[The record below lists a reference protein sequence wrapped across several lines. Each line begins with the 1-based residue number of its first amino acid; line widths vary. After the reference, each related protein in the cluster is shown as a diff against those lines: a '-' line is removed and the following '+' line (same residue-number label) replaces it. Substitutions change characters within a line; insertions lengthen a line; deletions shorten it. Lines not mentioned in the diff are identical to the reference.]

1 MAYTWAFVKTG
12 SGPDRQREKELKLK
26 HEWRRSHL
34 CLAQDEHSQSSA
46 YHNTCYFRTDG
57 CHDKSC
63 DPYIRPQGHHESG
76 YLYCEGDETATS
88 QAQLDACDH
97 EEQASAASDNLF
109 IFLLFF
115 SGCVLYS
122 LLKNRAL
129 FYQDRLG
136 TDKHRES

>member
-1 MAYTWAFVKTG
+1 MAA
-12 SGPDRQREKELKLK
+12 LN
-26 HEWRRSHL
+26 
-34 CLAQDEHSQSSA
+34 CAQDEHSQSSA

-97 EEQASAASDNLF
+97 EEQASAASDDLF

-115 SGCVLYS
+115 LRLCFIQSTEKPSAVLP
-122 LLKNRAL
+122 RQAR
-129 FYQDRLG
+129 DRQA
-136 TDKHRES
+136 